1 MRVMDGL
8 KEANPD
14 IKKIEVKARKNAPC
28 VSPMILNLSLPFF
41 KVFSNKKDYLTG
53 TKQG

>member
-1 MRVMDGL
+1 MDGL

-14 IKKIEVKARKNAPC
+14 IKKIKVKARKNAPC
-28 VSPMILNLSLPFF
+28 VSPMILNLSLQFF
-41 KVFSNKKDYLTG
+41 QSIYNKKDYLTR